1 MVHPITEWVRI
12 AGETAIVARE
22 SGEVFFHALGGRETE
37 AAAFAQ
43 RMTGVGTLVSTTG
56 LLDGAISLAFEQ
68 TDRRY
73 GEVDGPLAAQV
84 ANQGPNLLRYIY
96 ALVGAYHTAKDTPR
110 NLLWAAEHFQDIC
123 RPEVTAYLEMRARE
137 ETGHERLALKDLR
150 ALGLPAERIV
160 ANLVPAGIK
169 PLCDIFERFC
179 FKDYPIESIGFSY
192 CSERIAALKPKSE
205 IDAVQALLP
214 VGIDATR
221 FLRSHSSL
229 GSEVSHVEETIEFV
243 ASLAAED
250 RIAVVQATYEA
261 SLLMAEGR
269 RLESSRSE
277 AEIRAELEQ
286 AAGVALHGLDL
297 PQPVRAALTG
307 LVH

>member
-22 SGEVFFHALGGRETE
+22 SGEVFFHALGSQEMET
-37 AAAFAQ
+37 AAFSQ

-56 LLDGAISLAFEQ
+56 LLDGAISLAFQQ
-68 TDRRY
+68 TDARY
-73 GEVDGPLAAQV
+73 GEVDSPLAAQV

-110 NLLWAAEHFQDIC
+110 NLLWAAEHFQDIG

-243 ASLAAED
+243 AGLTAED

-261 SLLMAEGR
+261 SLRMAEGR

-286 AAGVALHGLDL
+286 AAGVALHELEL
-297 PQPVRAALTG
+297 PQSLRAALTG